1 MSSKNLGFN
10 KTGIPPHATRKLVD
24 LSLDKASSE
33 LKKYVNGERKT
44 RPSKKMLEILEENG
58 VISKTGSGYSKVGG
72 GIPKIAVMPQ
82 KPMPSDMTGG
92 KVNRLKKAN
101 RWADFSKEQ
110 VKDGIDLGSYG
121 YDAYKKATDPYGHA
135 LAEAITGGK
144 VNRIKKANRWADFS
158 KEQVKDGIDLGSYGY
173 DAYKKATDPYGHAL
187 AKAVTGG
194 SAKKPSAWISFVKEY
209 AQKNNIPYKEALK
222 SASGP
227 YKKLKSGSGYS
238 SAN

>member
-135 LAEAITGGK
+135 LA
-144 VNRIKKANRWADFS
+144 
-158 KEQVKDGIDLGSYGY
+158 
-173 DAYKKATDPYGHAL
+173 
-187 AKAVTGG
+187 KAVTGG